1 MCRGLAVLEYN
12 EKKNYAGDKEEVFDM
27 QMTEEEICKRF
38 ERNGCYKEHIAI
50 LAQLNAVDACV
61 IEKILHKNKLYDNR
75 RTIRNRERT
84 NK

>member
-38 ERNGCYKEHIAI
+38 ER
-50 LAQLNAVDACV
+50 
-61 IEKILHKNKLYDNR
+61 
-75 RTIRNRERT
+75 TIRNRERT